1 MIMII
6 VTCNKFYCDAQDKSL
21 KLAGAE
27 RGAANVHKLDCDEE
41 EKKHFWRASQRHTNQ
56 DRYFG
61 LLFKEEINYI
71 LIILV
76 LIIIILY
83 N

>member
-27 RGAANVHKLDCDEE
+27 RGAANVHKFDCDEE
-41 EKKHFWRASQRHTNQ
+41 EKHFWRASQRHTNQ